1 MNKRQLKKFCKK
13 GGHYH
18 FDKTIKRI
26 AHKKLMHPFV
36 ANSFGHMISWFEI
49 GTCMTC
55 AHCTDVCLD
64 WDGSPYMFWGSK
76 IGCGGCDKFLCN
88 RYKLDPEIEF
98 FKFER
103 VNSES
108 PDSPLKRY
116 IDETIENFSANPPK
130 LVVRESESDDDD
142 YVTRL
147 YKRIC
152 DEFVVKEWPFTEE
165 VTPITDLLEKSTD
178 EYKKYLDEHK

>member
-36 ANSFGHMISWFEI
+36 AKSFGHMISWFEI

-64 WDGSPYMFWGSK
+64 WDGSPYMFWGSN
-76 IGCGGCDKFLCN
+76 IGCGGCDKFSCN

-116 IDETIENFSANPPK
+116 IDETIENFKLNKSG
-130 LVVRESESDDDD
+130 LVVRESSDDDD

-165 VTPITDLLEKSTD
+165 PTPIIADLLEKSTD
-178 EYKKYLDEHK
+178 EYKKYLDKHK

>member
-1 MNKRQLKKFCKK
+1 MSASTGMVRHICF
-13 GGHYH
+13 
-18 FDKTIKRI
+18 
-26 AHKKLMHPFV
+26 
-36 ANSFGHMISWFEI
+36 
-49 GTCMTC
+49 
-55 AHCTDVCLD
+55 
-64 WDGSPYMFWGSK
+64 GSK

-116 IDETIENFSANPPK
+116 IDETIENFSSNK
-130 LVVRESESDDDD
+130 SGLVVRESSDDDDD